1 MTIRHLK
8 IFITVVDCGKMSR
21 AAEEL
26 YITQPTVSQA
36 IRELEDYYGVR
47 LFERLSRQL
56 YITEEGRTLL
66 SYARYIVDSFEDM
79 ELTMKNRG
87 SSGRLRIGASVSVGT
102 CLLGKKLSLLEA
114 QIPEIETEIT
124 VCNTSVIEEMVL
136 KSNLDVGLVEGAVDS
151 GDIVRLPIYEDE
163 LVIVVGKPH
172 PLYGRDD
179 LELSCLNGQN
189 YISRET
195 GSAEKNQLEQML
207 NLNDL
212 HLKRI
217 WNCTNTEAIKNAV
230 MEGRGFAI
238 LSRMIVEKE
247 AAEGSLQI
255 ILEENS
261 LKRDIHLI
269 YHKDKYL
276 SDSLKTWIDICRNQN
291 AR

>member
-1 MTIRHLK
+1 MTIRHLE
-8 IFITVVDCGKMSR
+8 IFVTVVDCGKMSR
-21 AAEEL
+21 AAEKL
-26 YITQPTVSQA
+26 YITQPSVSQA

-47 LFERLSRQL
+47 LFERLSKQL
-56 YITEEGRTLL
+56 YLTDEGRTLL

-87 SSGRLRIGASVSVGT
+87 SIGRLRIGASVSVGT
-102 CLLGKKLSLLEA
+102 CLLGEKLNCLEA
-114 QIPEIETEIT
+114 KLPGIETEIT

-136 KSNLDVGLVEGAVDS
+136 KSELDVGLVEGFVDS
-151 GDIVRLPIYEDE
+151 GDIVRIPVYEDE
-163 LVIVVGKPH
+163 LVIVVGRSH
-172 PLYGRDD
+172 PLYGQKN
-179 LELSCLNGQN
+179 LTLSCLNGQN

-207 NLNDL
+207 NVKEMN
-212 HLKRI
+212 LKRI
-217 WNCTNTEAIKNAV
+217 WSCTNTEAIKNAV

-238 LSRMIVEKE
+238 LSRMIVKKE

-261 LKRDIHLI
+261 MKRDIQLI

-276 SDSLKTWIDICRNQN
+276 SEGLKTFLDICRNQN
-291 AR
+291 TR

>member
-1 MTIRHLK
+1 MTIRHLE
-8 IFITVVDCGKMSR
+8 IFVTVVDCGKMSR
-21 AAEEL
+21 AAEKL
-26 YITQPTVSQA
+26 YITQPSVSQA

-47 LFERLSRQL
+47 LFERLSKQL
-56 YITEEGRTLL
+56 YLTDEGRTLL

-102 CLLGKKLSLLEA
+102 CLLGEKLNFLEA
-114 QIPEIETEIT
+114 KLPGIETEIT

-136 KSNLDVGLVEGAVDS
+136 KSELDVGLVEGFVDS
-151 GDIVRLPIYEDE
+151 GDIVRIPVYEDE
-163 LVIVVGKPH
+163 LVIVVGRSH
-172 PLYGRDD
+172 PLYGQKN
-179 LELSCLNGQN
+179 LTLSCLNGQN

-207 NLNDL
+207 NVKEMN
-212 HLKRI
+212 LKRI
-217 WNCTNTEAIKNAV
+217 WSCTNTEAIKNAV

-238 LSRMIVEKE
+238 LSRMIVKKE

-261 LKRDIHLI
+261 MKRDIQLI

-276 SDSLKTWIDICRNQN
+276 SEGLKTFLDICRNQN
-291 AR
+291 TR